1 MKNFKKVNFFQIFN
15 KFSIK
20 VSFVWPEDDY
30 GIENEIFATQGQVL
44 CIEAT
49 FQNQRLLQA
58 INRVFQL
65 NFSVHIDHIVRKI
78 FPMIAVFRRINF
90 LFTAGDP
97 SECLFCIYSLS
108 FQLFVLYLGY
118 CNGLKNEFGSKAT
131 E

>member
-30 GIENEIFATQGQVL
+30 GIENGIFATQEQVL

-58 INRVFQL
+58 Q
-65 NFSVHIDHIVRKI
+65 
-78 FPMIAVFRRINF
+78 
-90 LFTAGDP
+90 
-97 SECLFCIYSLS
+97 E
-108 FQLFVLYLGY
+108 
-118 CNGLKNEFGSKAT
+118 
-131 E
+131 